1 LIVEEGTMIDAS
13 KAGMRGETPR
23 IAPAGG
29 RHPEVVRTI
38 ADLRARV
45 LDWRRRGETTAMV
58 PTMGA
63 LHEGHLSLVR
73 EGFRR
78 ADHVVVTI
86 FVNPTQFAPHED
98 FQSYPRTEAHDL
110 ELLTGL
116 SADLVFA
123 PNAAEMYPLGF
134 ATRIE
139 PQGAAL
145 GLETEFRPHFFGG
158 VATVVAKLLLA
169 GLPDIAIF
177 GEKDF
182 QQLAVVRQMVRD
194 LNIPT
199 EIVGAPTMREAD
211 GLALSSR
218 NAYLTA
224 GERAAAPILYAT
236 MTDAARRIRAGEPA
250 ATVLAEGT
258 AAILDAGFDKVDYLT
273 LRDAA
278 SLEAVEHVSR
288 EPLRLLVAAWIGRT
302 RLIDNIAV

>member
-1 LIVEEGTMIDAS
+1 MIDAS
-13 KAGMRGETPR
+13 KADLHGETPR
-23 IAPAGG
+23 VAPAGG
-29 RHPEVVRTI
+29 RRPDVVRTI

-98 FQSYPRTEAHDL
+98 FQSYPRTEVRDL

-169 GLPDIAIF
+169 GLPDSAIF

-199 EIVGAPTMREAD
+199 EIVGAPTMRETD

-218 NAYLTA
+218 NAYLSA
-224 GERAAAPILYAT
+224 EERTAAPILYTT

-250 ATVLAEGT
+250 AAVLAEGA
-258 AAILDAGFDKVDYLT
+258 AAILRAGFDKVDYLT

-278 SLEAVEHVSR
+278 SLAAVDHVSR

>member
-1 LIVEEGTMIDAS
+1 
-13 KAGMRGETPR
+13 MRGETPR

-29 RHPEVVRTI
+29 RRPEVVRTI

-250 ATVLAEGT
+250 ATVLVEGS

-278 SLEAVEHVSR
+278 SLAAVEHVSR